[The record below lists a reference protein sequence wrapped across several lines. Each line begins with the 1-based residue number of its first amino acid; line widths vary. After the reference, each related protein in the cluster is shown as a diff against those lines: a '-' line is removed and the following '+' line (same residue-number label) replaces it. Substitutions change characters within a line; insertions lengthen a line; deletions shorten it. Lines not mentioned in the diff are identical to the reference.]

1 MRPRERWFVIMIRAW
16 LELPPIGI
24 FLTLAALYFGL
35 VLVLRILLF
44 CPPFGRYMQSL
55 TGIVAPF
62 FNASAILFALLAG
75 FLANDIADRSRQ
87 AYRAV
92 QTEAGEL
99 RNVYT
104 LSIAALADMAA
115 IRETLKTY
123 AESITTDEWPAMEE
137 GYGSSRTSAAYDE
150 LLRRISDPSIAKSS
164 GNAVHAALLNAAV
177 HAGNARTERL
187 AIASDHTNDLKWL
200 VVIVLGLITQI
211 SIALVH
217 LERPRAMTTALLVFA
232 SAAVITLSLVAFQEY
247 PFYGAFHL
255 SPAPIVETIRLLGG

>member
-1 MRPRERWFVIMIRAW
+1 MIRTW
-16 LELPPIGI
+16 LELPPMGI
-24 FLTLAALYFGL
+24 FLTLTALYFGM
-35 VLVLRILLF
+35 VVVLRILFF
-44 CPPFGRYMQSL
+44 CPPFRRPMQSL
-55 TGIVAPF
+55 NGIVAPF

-75 FLANDIADRSRQ
+75 FLANDITDRSRQ

-104 LSIAALADMAA
+104 LSVAALADMAT
-115 IRETLKTY
+115 IREALKAY
-123 AESITTDEWPAMEE
+123 ATSVTTDEWPAMEE
-137 GYGSSRTSAAYDE
+137 GHGSSRTSAAYDE

-187 AIASDHTNDLKWL
+187 AIASDHTNDLKWI
-200 VVIVLGLITQI
+200 VVIALGLITEI

-217 LERPRAMTTALLVFA
+217 LERPRAMTTALIVFA
-232 SAAVITLSLVAFQEY
+232 SAAVITLSLMAFQEY
-247 PFYGAFHL
+247 PFYGAFRL
-255 SPAPIVETIRLLGG
+255 SPAPIVETIRVLGG